1 MASSNFLNGYIF
13 LFIHDVRYAH
23 ILYML
28 HKKCYVLHIKLFCVN
43 KKRNISHRSYVAQQ
57 NYVSQKY
64 ILWQQKE
71 LSDTQKRD
79 QICLVLHR
87 KGIHVDKK

>member
-1 MASSNFLNGYIF
+1 MASSDFLNGYIF

-28 HKKCYVLHIKLFCVN
+28 HKKCYVLHKKLFCVN
-43 KKRNISHRSYVAQQ
+43 KKRNISHRSHVAHQ

-64 ILWQQKE
+64 MLWQQKE
-71 LSDTQKRD
+71 LRDTQKRD
-79 QICLVLHR
+79 
-87 KGIHVDKK
+87 